1 MLWGWAS
8 GGFPGASGLG
18 ELEYSEMWRIQQLLA
33 PEKKIPNIHDVQFS
47 HKTQVDFSFS
57 QHSPPPSGSFF
68 FFFFSPSQE
77 ARGPRHRAAY
87 TAILCFRPGTF
98 PASVTEFNLRE
109 TTEVPPSGIHT
120 ALVLRAGGKRRQIL
134 YTKRGPHD

>member
-1 MLWGWAS
+1 MPQAS
-8 GGFPGASGLG
+8 GNWNTPKCGGFNNYWLP
-18 ELEYSEMWRIQQLLA
+18 
-33 PEKKIPNIHDVQFS
+33 KKKFQIFMM
-47 HKTQVDFSFS
+47 FSFHIKLKWIS
-57 QHSPPPSGSFF
+57 VSVSTPHPPPARF